1 MTAGRASRS
10 PTLEPLAWDSE
21 HFGLPVARLT
31 DPDLEPAAL
40 REALE
45 TARIRGFRLVYWPA
59 GAGRVAPEDVLRE
72 FDGLLVDR
80 KGTFAVDPIP
90 APTDREPM
98 GPVPIV
104 EWPRQPP
111 SESLLRLG
119 VSAGLY
125 SRYRVDPRIPAGAF
139 DSLYRMWVTC
149 SALGELADALL
160 VAAPSGLE
168 EEPLGLVTI
177 KIDGPAGQIGLI
189 AVHDDAR
196 GKGVGSALIA
206 AAHRWMLARDARRA
220 TVVTQLDNVP
230 ACRLYERSGYRL
242 ADLRNFYHFWP
253 WEPTPAGSQARVWL
267 PDDEPESGPR

>member
-10 PTLEPLAWDSE
+10 PTVEPLAWDSE

-31 DPDLEPAAL
+31 DPDPEPAAL

-59 GAGRVAPEDVLRE
+59 GAGRVASEDVLRE
-72 FDGLLVDR
+72 FNGLLVDR

-90 APTDREPM
+90 APPDRETM
-98 GPVPIV
+98 GPIPIV

-125 SRYRVDPRIPAGAF
+125 SRFRVDPRIPAGAF
-139 DSLYRMWVTC
+139 DSLYRMWVTR

-160 VAAPSGLE
+160 FAAAPE
-168 EEPLGLVTI
+168 PEIPPLGMVTI
-177 KIDGPAGQIGLI
+177 ALDGPVGQIGLI
-189 AVHDDAR
+189 AVRDEAR
-196 GKGVGSALIA
+196 GRGIGSMLMA
-206 AAHRWMLARDARRA
+206 AAHRWMLEHGARRA
-220 TVVTQLDNVP
+220 TVVTQLDNE
-230 ACRLYERSGYRL
+230 AAWRLYERSGYRL

-253 WEPTPAGSQARVWL
+253 G
-267 PDDEPESGPR
+267 G